1 MSEQQ
6 SKRMEAEDVSRADDL
21 LGLLGDLS
29 QQDPSPA
36 LRERL
41 AALAASRL
49 GENPGNAER
58 PETQGRRKTAW
69 LRPVFAAA
77 LLVVVGLT
85 TVFVIH
91 FRRQEPPQTGRVA
104 NVNRPTVL
112 SESRSPAALTPRHL
126 VAKQT
131 TIHHPKQAFVPPAGA
146 RQMTI
151 RLPYSNNAIQT
162 GTGATIRVSM
172 SQSELLSLGF
182 PINATV
188 PDRRVMAEL
197 TLGDDGL
204 PRAISVPLPLVMMKE
219 KQ

>member
-29 QQDPSPA
+29 RQDPSPA

-41 AALAASRL
+41 AALAALRL
-49 GENPGNAER
+49 GENPGNVER
-58 PETQGRRKTAW
+58 PKAQGRRKTAW
-69 LRPVFAAA
+69 LRPVFAPA
-77 LLVVVGLT
+77 LLVVIGLT

-91 FRRQEPPQTGRVA
+91 FRRQVPPLAGRAA

-112 SESRSPAALTPRHL
+112 SESRASVAPAPRHL

-131 TIHHPKQAFVPPAGA
+131 RIHHSQQATVPPAGT
-146 RQMTI
+146 RQMTM

-162 GTGATIRVSM
+162 GTGATIRVSV

-204 PRAISVPLPLVMMKE
+204 PRAISVPLPLEVMKE